1 MPYKSCL
8 ERDLNQN
15 MKKCYQ
21 KVDIQQSDHIPTIY
35 LPTATSAMGTATPRK
50 FLTKTQIKK
59 ESTV

>member
-1 MPYKSCL
+1 
-8 ERDLNQN
+8 
-15 MKKCYQ
+15 MKKYYQ